1 MQEIGA
7 ELPRPYNPLNEK
19 GNLLMIPKHD
29 EDFYGWAMTNASLLK
44 QKKYQE
50 ADMDMIIE
58 ELEEMGGSNENQL
71 INRLGVLIAH
81 LLKWQFQP
89 EVRGRS
95 WEGTIEEQ
103 RHKIKR
109 LVKKNPSLKTKISEA
124 IEEGF
129 SDSKSII
136 KKDTPLELKLLPA
149 ECPYTFDQIMDDEF
163 YPE

>member
-1 MQEIGA
+1 
-7 ELPRPYNPLNEK
+7 
-19 GNLLMIPKHD
+19 MIPKHD
-29 EDFYGWAMTNASLLK
+29 EDFYGWAMANATLLK
-44 QKKYQE
+44 QGKYKE

-81 LLKWQFQP
+81 LLKWQFQS
-89 EVRGRS
+89 ELRGRS

-109 LVKKNPSLKTKISEA
+109 LVKKNPSLKTKIPEA
-124 IEEGF
+124 VEEAF

-136 KKDTPLELKLLPA
+136 KKDTPLDLKLLPA
-149 ECPYTFDQIMDDEF
+149 ECPYTFDQITDDDF
-163 YPE
+163 YPQ

>member
-1 MQEIGA
+1 
-7 ELPRPYNPLNEK
+7 
-19 GNLLMIPKHD
+19 MIPKHD
-29 EDFYGWAMTNASLLK
+29 EDFYGWAMANATLLK
-44 QKKYQE
+44 QRKYQE

-81 LLKWQFQP
+81 LLKWQFQS
-89 EVRGRS
+89 ELRGRS

-109 LVKKNPSLKTKISEA
+109 LVKKNPSLKTKIPEA
-124 IEEGF
+124 VEEAF

-136 KKDTPLELKLLPA
+136 KKDTPLDLKLLPA
-149 ECPYTFDQIMDDEF
+149 ECPYTFDQITDDDF
-163 YPE
+163 YPQ

>member
-1 MQEIGA
+1 
-7 ELPRPYNPLNEK
+7 
-19 GNLLMIPKHD
+19 MIPKHD
-29 EDFYGWAMTNASLLK
+29 EDFYGWAMANAALLK
-44 QKKYQE
+44 QRKYQE

-89 EVRGRS
+89 ELRGRS

-109 LVKKNPSLKTKISEA
+109 LIKKNPSLKTKISEA

-129 SDSKSII
+129 ADSKTTI
-136 KKDTPLELKLLPA
+136 KKDTPLDLKLLPT
-149 ECPYTFDQIMDDEF
+149 ECPYTFEQMMNDEF

>member
-1 MQEIGA
+1 
-7 ELPRPYNPLNEK
+7 
-19 GNLLMIPKHD
+19 MIPKHD
-29 EDFYGWAMTNASLLK
+29 EDFYGWAMANAALLK
-44 QKKYQE
+44 QGKYKE

-81 LLKWQFQP
+81 LLKWQFQS
-89 EVRGRS
+89 ELRGRS

-124 IEEGF
+124 VEEAF

-136 KKDTPLELKLLPA
+136 KKDTPLDLKLLPA
-149 ECPYTFDQIMDDEF
+149 ECPYTFEQIVDDDF
-163 YPE
+163 YPQ

>member
-1 MQEIGA
+1 
-7 ELPRPYNPLNEK
+7 
-19 GNLLMIPKHD
+19 MIPKHD
-29 EDFYGWAMTNASLLK
+29 EDFYGWAMANATLLK

-81 LLKWQFQP
+81 LLKWQFQS
-89 EVRGRS
+89 ELRGRS

-109 LVKKNPSLKTKISEA
+109 LIKKNPSLKTKIPEA
-124 IEEGF
+124 VEEAF

-136 KKDTPLELKLLPA
+136 KKDTPLDLKLLPA
-149 ECPYTFDQIMDDEF
+149 ECPYTFDQITDDDF
-163 YPE
+163 YPQ